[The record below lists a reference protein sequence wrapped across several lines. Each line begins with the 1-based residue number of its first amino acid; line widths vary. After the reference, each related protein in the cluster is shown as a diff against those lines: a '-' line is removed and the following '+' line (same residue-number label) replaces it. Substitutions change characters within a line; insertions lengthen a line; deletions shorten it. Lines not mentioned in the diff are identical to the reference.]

1 MKATEILSKIK
12 TYLGEDT
19 ADIVENIEQSQVV
32 ELAQAK
38 LENGTVLEAEA
49 FESGKEIFIL
59 TDDEKVAVPVGEYQM
74 EDGQILVVEEE
85 GLIAEIKEAEAKEE
99 EEVEASEEVS
109 EESLEET
116 ETELEEVEAEY
127 ATKEELAEVKSML
140 EEIKAMIEK
149 KEEMSEVEEQV
160 KEELSETPATE
171 AITHN
176 PEPKQKVSLKYAQNR
191 KQSTFDKVM
200 SKIVNN

>member
-38 LENGTVLEAEA
+38 LDNGTVLEAEA
-49 FESGKEIFIL
+49 FEAGNEIFIL
-59 TDDEKVAVPVGEYQM
+59 TDDEKVAVPVGEYTM
-74 EDGQILVVEEE
+74 EDGQILVVSEE
-85 GLIAEIKEAEAKEE
+85 GIIGEIKSAEQE

-127 ATKEELAEVKSML
+127 ATKEELAEVKSL
-140 EEIKAMIEK
+140 VEEIKAMIEK

-176 PEPKQKVSLKYAQNR
+176 PEPKQKISLKYSQNR

>member
-49 FESGKEIFIL
+49 FEAGKEIFIL

-74 EDGQILVVEEE
+74 EDGQILVVSEE
-85 GLIAEIKEAEAKEE
+85 GLIGEIKSAKEE
-99 EEVEASEEVS
+99 EEVEASEEV
-109 EESLEET
+109 EEQLE
-116 ETELEEVEAEY
+116 EEVEAKY
-127 ATKEELAEVKSML
+127 ATKEELAEVKSL
-140 EEIKAMIEK
+140 VEEIKTMIEK

-176 PEPKQKVSLKYAQNR
+176 PEPKKQVNLKFAQNR
-191 KQSTFDKVM
+191 KQGTIDRVM
-200 SKIVNN
+200 QKLINN

>member
-49 FESGKEIFIL
+49 FEAGNEIFIL
-59 TDDEKVAVPVGEYQM
+59 TDDEKVAVPVGEYTM
-74 EDGQILVVEEE
+74 EDGQILVVSEE
-85 GLIAEIKEAEAKEE
+85 GIIGEIKSESQEEE
-99 EEVEASEEVS
+99 EEVEASEEV
-109 EESLEET
+109 E
-116 ETELEEVEAEY
+116 ELEEVEAEY

>member
-19 ADIVENIEQSQVV
+19 ADIVENVEQDQEVKV
-32 ELAQAK
+32 ELAQVK

-49 FESGKEIFIL
+49 FESGKEVFIL

-74 EDGQILVVEEE
+74 EDGQLLVVQEE
-85 GLIAEIKEAEAKEE
+85 GLIAEIKKAEAKEE
-99 EEVEASEEVS
+99 EEVEASEE
-109 EESLEET
+109 EELDKHD
-116 ETELEEVEAEY
+116 EEVEAKY
-127 ATKEELAEVKSML
+127 ATKEELAEVKSL
-140 EEIKAMIEK
+140 VEEIKQMIEK

-160 KEELSETPATE
+160 KEELSETPAAE

-176 PEPKQKVSLKYAQNR
+176 PEPQQKVNLKFAKNR
-191 KQSTFDKVM
+191 KTSTLDKVM
-200 SKIVNN
+200 SKIVNS

>member
-49 FESGKEIFIL
+49 FEAGNEIFIL
-59 TDDEKVAVPVGEYQM
+59 TDDEKVALPIGEYTM
-74 EDGQILVVEEE
+74 EDGQILVVSEE
-85 GLIAEIKEAEAKEE
+85 GIIGEIKSAEQE

-109 EESLEET
+109 EELET

>member
-38 LENGTVLEAEA
+38 LDNGTVLEAEA
-49 FESGKEIFIL
+49 FEAGNEIFIL
-59 TDDEKVAVPVGEYQM
+59 TDDEKVAVPVGEYTM
-74 EDGQILVVEEE
+74 EDGQILVVSEE
-85 GLIAEIKEAEAKEE
+85 GIIGEIKSAEQEE
-99 EEVEASEEVS
+99 EEVEASEEV
-109 EESLEET
+109 E
-116 ETELEEVEAEY
+116 ELEEVEAEY

-140 EEIKAMIEK
+140 EEIKQMIEK

>member
-19 ADIVENIEQSQVV
+19 ADIVENVEQDQEVKV

-59 TDDEKVAVPVGEYQM
+59 TDDEKVAVPIGEYQM

-85 GLIAEIKEAEAKEE
+85 GLIGEIKKAEAKEE
-99 EEVEASEEVS
+99 EEVEASEDQV
-109 EESLEET
+109 EEQLEE
-116 ETELEEVEAEY
+116 EEVEAKY
-127 ATKEELAEVKSML
+127 ATKEELAEVKSL
-140 EEIKAMIEK
+140 VEEIKAMIEK

-160 KEELSETPATE
+160 KEELSETPAAE

-176 PEPKQKVSLKYAQNR
+176 PEPQQKVNLKFAKNR
-191 KQSTFDKVM
+191 KLSTLDKVM
-200 SKIVNN
+200 SKIVNS

>member
-38 LENGTVLEAEA
+38 LDNGTVLEAEA

-109 EESLEET
+109 EELES

-127 ATKEELAEVKSML
+127 ATKEELAEVKSL
-140 EEIKAMIEK
+140 VEEIKAMIEK

-191 KQSTFDKVM
+191 KQSTLDKVM

>member
-19 ADIVENIEQSQVV
+19 ADIVENVEQDQEVKV

-38 LENGTVLEAEA
+38 LDNGTVLEAEA

-74 EDGQILVVEEE
+74 EDGQILVVKEE
-85 GLIAEIKEAEAKEE
+85 GLIAEIKKAEAKEE
-99 EEVEASEEVS
+99 EEVEASEDQV
-109 EESLEET
+109 EEQLEE
-116 ETELEEVEAEY
+116 EEVEAKY
-127 ATKEELAEVKSML
+127 ATKEELAEVKSL
-140 EEIKAMIEK
+140 VEEIKAMIEK

-160 KEELSETPATE
+160 KEELSETPAAE

-176 PEPKQKVSLKYAQNR
+176 PEPQQKVNLKFAKNR
-191 KQSTFDKVM
+191 KLSTLDKVM
-200 SKIVNN
+200 SKIVNS

>member
-38 LENGTVLEAEA
+38 LDNGTVLEAEA
-49 FESGKEIFIL
+49 FEAGNEIFIL
-59 TDDEKVAVPVGEYQM
+59 TDDEKVAVPVGEYTM
-74 EDGQILVVEEE
+74 EDGQILVVSEE
-85 GLIAEIKEAEAKEE
+85 GIIGEIKSAEQEE
-99 EEVEASEEVS
+99 EEVEASDEVEE
-109 EESLEET
+109 LE
-116 ETELEEVEAEY
+116 EEVEAQY
-127 ATKEELAEVKSML
+127 ATKEELAEVRSL
-140 EEIKAMIEK
+140 VEEIKQMIEK

-191 KQSTFDKVM
+191 KQNTFDKVM

>member
-19 ADIVENIEQSQVV
+19 ADIVENVEQDQEVKV

-38 LENGTVLEAEA
+38 LDNGTVLEAEA
-49 FESGKEIFIL
+49 FESGNEIFIL

-74 EDGQILVVEEE
+74 EDGQILVVKEE
-85 GLIAEIKEAEAKEE
+85 GLIAEIKKAEAKEE
-99 EEVEASEEVS
+99 EEVEASEDQV
-109 EESLEET
+109 EEQLEE
-116 ETELEEVEAEY
+116 EEVEAKY
-127 ATKEELAEVKSML
+127 ATKEELAEVKSL
-140 EEIKAMIEK
+140 VEEIKAMIEK

-160 KEELSETPATE
+160 KEELSETPAAE

-176 PEPKQKVSLKYAQNR
+176 PEPQQKVNLKFAKNR
-191 KQSTFDKVM
+191 KLSTLDKVM
-200 SKIVNN
+200 NKIVNS

>member
-38 LENGTVLEAEA
+38 LDNGTVLEAEA
-49 FESGKEIFIL
+49 FEAGNEIFIL

-74 EDGQILVVEEE
+74 EDGQILVVSEE
-85 GLIAEIKEAEAKEE
+85 GIIGEIKSAEQE

-109 EESLEET
+109 E

>member
-19 ADIVENIEQSQVV
+19 ADIVENVEQDQEVKV
-32 ELAQAK
+32 ELAQVK

-49 FESGKEIFIL
+49 FESGKEVFIL

-74 EDGQILVVEEE
+74 EDGQLLVVQEE
-85 GLIAEIKEAEAKEE
+85 GLIAEIKKAEAKEE
-99 EEVEASEEVS
+99 EEVEASEE
-109 EESLEET
+109 EELDKHD
-116 ETELEEVEAEY
+116 EEVEAKY
-127 ATKEELAEVKSML
+127 ATKEELAEVKSL
-140 EEIKAMIEK
+140 VEEIKQMIEK

-160 KEELSETPATE
+160 KEALSETPAAE

-176 PEPKQKVSLKYAQNR
+176 PEPQQKVNLKFAKNR
-191 KQSTFDKVM
+191 KTSTLDKVM
-200 SKIVNN
+200 SKIVNS

>member
-49 FESGKEIFIL
+49 FEAGKEIFIL

-74 EDGQILVVEEE
+74 EDGQILVVSEE
-85 GLIAEIKEAEAKEE
+85 GLISEIKKEEAKEE
-99 EEVEASEEVS
+99 EEVEASDEVEE
-109 EESLEET
+109 LE
-116 ETELEEVEAEY
+116 EEVEAKY
-127 ATKEELAEVKSML
+127 ATKEELAEVKSL
-140 EEIKAMIEK
+140 VEEIKTMIEK

-176 PEPKQKVSLKYAQNR
+176 PEPKKQVNLKFAQNR
-191 KQSTFDKVM
+191 KQGTIDRVM
-200 SKIVNN
+200 QKLINN

>member
-38 LENGTVLEAEA
+38 LDNGTVLEAEA

-109 EESLEET
+109 E

>member
-38 LENGTVLEAEA
+38 LDNGTVLEAEA
-49 FESGKEIFIL
+49 FEAGNEIFIL

-85 GLIAEIKEAEAKEE
+85 GLIAEIKEAEVKEE

-109 EESLEET
+109 E

-176 PEPKQKVSLKYAQNR
+176 PEPKQKVSLKYSQNR

>member
-38 LENGTVLEAEA
+38 LDNGTVLEAEA
-49 FESGKEIFIL
+49 FEAGNEIFIL
-59 TDDEKVAVPVGEYQM
+59 TDDEKVAVPVGEYTM
-74 EDGQILVVEEE
+74 EDGQILVVSEE
-85 GLIAEIKEAEAKEE
+85 GLIGEIKSESQEEE
-99 EEVEASEEVS
+99 EEVEASEEV
-109 EESLEET
+109 EEQLE
-116 ETELEEVEAEY
+116 EEVEAKY
-127 ATKEELAEVKSML
+127 ATKEELAEVKSL
-140 EEIKAMIEK
+140 VEEIKTMIEK

-176 PEPKQKVSLKYAQNR
+176 PEPKKQVNLKFAQNR
-191 KQSTFDKVM
+191 KQGTIDRVM
-200 SKIVNN
+200 QKLINN

>member
-19 ADIVENIEQSQVV
+19 IDIVNDIEQTQEV

-38 LENGTVLEAEA
+38 LDNGTVLEAEA
-49 FESGKEIFIL
+49 FESGNEVFIVS
-59 TDDEKVAVPVGEYQM
+59 DDEKVAVPVGEYLM
-74 EDGQILVVEEE
+74 EDGQILVVSEE
-85 GLIAEIKEAEAKEE
+85 GVIGEIKSEEAKEEE
-99 EEVEASEEVS
+99 EEVEASEEI
-109 EESLEET
+109 
-116 ETELEEVEAEY
+116 EEVEAEY

-140 EEIKAMIEK
+140 EEIKAMIDK

-160 KEELSETPATE
+160 KEELSETPASE
-171 AITHN
+171 PITHN
-176 PEPKQKVSLKYAQNR
+176 PEPKQKVNLKYSQNR

-200 SKIVNN
+200 NKIINN

>member
-49 FESGKEIFIL
+49 FEAGNEIFIL
-59 TDDEKVAVPVGEYQM
+59 TDDEKVAVPVGEYTM
-74 EDGQILVVEEE
+74 EDGQILVVSEE
-85 GLIAEIKEAEAKEE
+85 GLIGEIKSAEQE
-99 EEVEASEEVS
+99 EEVEASEEV
-109 EESLEET
+109 EEQLE
-116 ETELEEVEAEY
+116 EEVEAKY
-127 ATKEELAEVKSML
+127 ATKEELAEVKSL
-140 EEIKAMIEK
+140 VEEIKAMIEK

-176 PEPKQKVSLKYAQNR
+176 PEPKKQVNLKFAQNR
-191 KQSTFDKVM
+191 KQGTIDRVM
-200 SKIVNN
+200 QKLINN

>member
-38 LENGTVLEAEA
+38 LDNGTVLEAEA
-49 FESGKEIFIL
+49 FESGNEIFIL
-59 TDDEKVAVPVGEYQM
+59 TDDEKVAVPVGEYTM
-74 EDGQILVVEEE
+74 EDGQILVVSEE
-85 GLIAEIKEAEAKEE
+85 GIIGEIKSAEQE
-99 EEVEASEEVS
+99 EEVEASEEV
-109 EESLEET
+109 E
-116 ETELEEVEAEY
+116 ELEEVEAEY
-127 ATKEELAEVKSML
+127 ATKEELAEVRSL
-140 EEIKAMIEK
+140 VEEIKQMIEK

>member
-19 ADIVENIEQSQVV
+19 ADIVQNIEQSQVV

-38 LENGTVLEAEA
+38 LDNGTVLEAEA
-49 FESGKEIFIL
+49 FEAGNEIFIL
-59 TDDEKVAVPVGEYQM
+59 TDDEKVALPIGEYTM
-74 EDGQILVVEEE
+74 EDGQILVVIEE
-85 GLIAEIKEAEAKEE
+85 GIIGEIKSESQEEE

-109 EESLEET
+109 EELET
-116 ETELEEVEAEY
+116 EEVEAEY
-127 ATKEELAEVKSML
+127 ATKEELAEVRSL
-140 EEIKAMIEK
+140 VEEIKQMIEK

>member
-74 EDGQILVVEEE
+74 EDGQILVVSEE
-85 GLIAEIKEAEAKEE
+85 GIIGEIKSAEQEE

-109 EESLEET
+109 ED
-116 ETELEEVEAEY
+116 TELEEVEAEY
-127 ATKEELAEVKSML
+127 ATKEELAEVKSL
-140 EEIKAMIEK
+140 VEEIKAMIEK

-176 PEPKQKVSLKYAQNR
+176 PEPKQKISLKYSQNR

>member
-38 LENGTVLEAEA
+38 LDNGTVLEAEA
-49 FESGKEIFIL
+49 FESGNEIFIL
-59 TDDEKVAVPVGEYQM
+59 TDDEKVAVPVGEYTM

-85 GLIAEIKEAEAKEE
+85 GIIGEIKEAEAKEE
-99 EEVEASEEVS
+99 EEVEASEEV
-109 EESLEET
+109 EDQLE
-116 ETELEEVEAEY
+116 EEVEAKY
-127 ATKEELAEVKSML
+127 ATKEELAEVKSL
-140 EEIKAMIEK
+140 VEEIKTMIEK

-176 PEPKQKVSLKYAQNR
+176 PEPKKQVNLKFAQNR
-191 KQSTFDKVM
+191 KQGTIDRVM
-200 SKIVNN
+200 QKLINN

>member
-49 FESGKEIFIL
+49 FEAGNEIFIL

-74 EDGQILVVEEE
+74 EDGQILVVSEE
-85 GLIAEIKEAEAKEE
+85 GLIGEIKSAEQE
-99 EEVEASEEVS
+99 EEVEASDEVEEQ
-109 EESLEET
+109 LE
-116 ETELEEVEAEY
+116 EEVEAKY
-127 ATKEELAEVKSML
+127 ATKEELAEVKSL
-140 EEIKAMIEK
+140 VEEIKTMIEN

-176 PEPKQKVSLKYAQNR
+176 PEPKKQVNLKFAQNR
-191 KQSTFDKVM
+191 KQGTIDRVM
-200 SKIVNN
+200 QKLINN

>member
-49 FESGKEIFIL
+49 FEAGNEIFIL

-74 EDGQILVVEEE
+74 EDGQILVVSEE
-85 GLIAEIKEAEAKEE
+85 GLIGEIKKAEAKEE
-99 EEVEASEEVS
+99 EEVEASEEV
-109 EESLEET
+109 EEQLE
-116 ETELEEVEAEY
+116 EEVEAKY
-127 ATKEELAEVKSML
+127 ATKEELAEVKSL
-140 EEIKAMIEK
+140 VEEIKAMIEK

-176 PEPKQKVSLKYAQNR
+176 PEPKKQVNLKFAQNR
-191 KQSTFDKVM
+191 KQGTIDRVM
-200 SKIVNN
+200 QKLINN

>member
-38 LENGTVLEAEA
+38 LDNGTVLEAEA
-49 FESGKEIFIL
+49 FEAGKEIFIL

-74 EDGQILVVEEE
+74 EDGQILVVSEE
-85 GLIAEIKEAEAKEE
+85 GLIGEIKSAEQE

-109 EESLEET
+109 EE
-116 ETELEEVEAEY
+116 TELEEEVEAKY
-127 ATKEELAEVKSML
+127 ATKEELAEVKSL
-140 EEIKAMIEK
+140 VEEIKAMIEK
-149 KEEMSEVEEQV
+149 KEEMSEVE
-160 KEELSETPATE
+160 S
-171 AITHN
+171 I
-176 PEPKQKVSLKYAQNR
+176 
-191 KQSTFDKVM
+191 D
-200 SKIVNN
+200 

>member
-59 TDDEKVAVPVGEYQM
+59 TDDEKVAVPVGEYTM
-74 EDGQILVVEEE
+74 EDGQILVVSEE
-85 GLIAEIKEAEAKEE
+85 GIIGEIKEAEAKEE

-109 EESLEET
+109 E

>member
-19 ADIVENIEQSQVV
+19 ADIVNDIEQSQVV

-59 TDDEKVAVPVGEYQM
+59 TDDEKVALPIGEYTM
-74 EDGQILVVEEE
+74 EDGQILVVSEE
-85 GLIAEIKEAEAKEE
+85 GIIGEIKSAEQE

-109 EESLEET
+109 EELET

-127 ATKEELAEVKSML
+127 ATKEELAEVRSL
-140 EEIKAMIEK
+140 VEEIKQMIEK

-191 KQSTFDKVM
+191 KQNTFDKVM